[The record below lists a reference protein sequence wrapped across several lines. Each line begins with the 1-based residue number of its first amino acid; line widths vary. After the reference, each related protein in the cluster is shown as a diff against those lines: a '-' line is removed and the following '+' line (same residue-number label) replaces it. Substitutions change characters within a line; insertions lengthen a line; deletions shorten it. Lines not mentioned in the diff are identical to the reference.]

1 MTVQTGTRAALR
13 GTAAAVLFAAGLASA
28 GEPTPMDQDPRL
40 WLEDVDGKR
49 AMQWVAARNR
59 ATQRTLASGASFK
72 RLRTRLLEAFDAEDR
87 IPAVGKLGAR
97 YYNFWRDKSHPRG
110 LWRRT
115 TLAEYRR
122 PSPNWEPVLDLD
134 ALARRE
140 RENWVLSS
148 FYCREPDYQRCLVL
162 LSRGGAD
169 AVVVREF
176 DLERKAFV
184 DPKDGGFVLPEAKS
198 SVDWA
203 GPDAIFVATDFGP
216 GTTTES
222 GYPRIVKIWRR
233 SRPLAAA
240 ETVFEGN
247 ATDVSIGAYSDL
259 GGDEPVQVVWQGTDF
274 HNSVMYL
281 RQEAP
286 AGDEAGGTSGATLV
300 RLPKPDDA
308 EATVHRG
315 RVFIALKSDWTV
327 GTRRYRAGSLLAG
340 DLAGFLA
347 GRGAFAALF
356 EPSAGTSLAGYAPTR
371 DHVLVNV
378 LDNVRNR
385 VYVATPPAPSANNGG
400 WTLAPLFAV
409 DGFRTVSVSP
419 VAPHED
425 NRYFAHSNDYLTPPT
440 LALGNVGQA
449 PEVLK
454 RAPAFFDSEGH
465 AIAQHWATSK
475 DGTRIPYFEVGARD
489 RDGPQP
495 TLLYGYGGFEIPLL
509 PGYSAGVGIAW
520 LARGGIYV
528 VANIRGGGEFG
539 PSWHQAALKERRGRA
554 YEDFVAVAEH
564 LVERG
569 VATTPQLGILGGS
582 NGGLLMGNMLTMRPA
597 LFGAIAAQVPL
608 FDMHR
613 YHKLLAGA
621 SWVAEYGDPDDPG
634 DWLHLRR
641 YSPYHNV
648 RADAAYPPLLV
659 TTSTRD
665 DRVHPGHARK
675 MVAKMREMGHD
686 VTYYENT
693 EGGHGGAADN
703 AQSAFMWALVYEFLW
718 RRLSA
723 GG

>member
-1 MTVQTGTRAALR
+1 
-13 GTAAAVLFAAGLASA
+13 
-28 GEPTPMDQDPRL
+28 MDQDPYL
-40 WLEDVDGKR
+40 WLEEVDGKR
-49 AMQWVAARNR
+49 ALQWVAARNR

-72 RLRTRLLEAFDAEDR
+72 RLRARLLEAFDAEDR
-87 IPAVGKLGAR
+87 IPDVDKLGTR

-122 PSPNWEPVLDLD
+122 PAPIWEPVLDLD
-134 ALARRE
+134 DLARRE
-140 RENWVLSS
+140 RENWVLSA
-148 FYCREPDYQRCLVL
+148 FYCREPDYRRCLVL

-176 DLERKAFV
+176 DLDRKAFV
-184 DPKDGGFVLPEAKS
+184 AAKDGGFVLPEAKS
-198 SVDWA
+198 NVDWA
-203 GPDAIFVATDFGP
+203 GQDAIFVATDFGP
-216 GTTTES
+216 GTLTES
-222 GYPRIVKIWRR
+222 GYPRIVKLWRR
-233 SRPLAAA
+233 GQPLAAA
-240 ETVFEGN
+240 ETVFAGT
-247 ATDVSIGAYSDL
+247 ATDVSVGAYADL

-274 HNSVMYL
+274 HNSTLYL
-281 RQEAP
+281 RREAP
-286 AGDEAGGTSGATLV
+286 AGDGPEARLA

-308 EATVHRG
+308 DATFHRG
-315 RVFIALKSDWTV
+315 RVFIELKSEWTV
-327 GTRRYRAGSLLAG
+327 GVHRYKAGSLLAG

-347 GRGAFAALF
+347 GSETLSVLF

-385 VYVATPPAPSANNGG
+385 VYVATPPAPGTPIGTG
-400 WTLAPLFAV
+400 WTRTPLFAV
-409 DGFRTVSVSP
+409 DGFRTVRVSP
-419 VAPHED
+419 VAAHED
-425 NRYFAHSNDYLTPPT
+425 NAYFAHSNDYLTPPT
-440 LALGNVGQA
+440 LALGAVGDA

-465 AIAQHWATSK
+465 AIAQHWAASK
-475 DGTRIPYFEVGARD
+475 DGTRIPYFEVGPRD

-509 PGYSAGVGIAW
+509 PGYSAGVGMAW
-520 LARGGIYV
+520 LARGGVYV

-539 PSWHQAALKERRGRA
+539 PAWHQAALKEHRGRA
-554 YEDFVAVAEH
+554 YEDFIAVAEH

-582 NGGLLMGNMLTMRPA
+582 NGGLLMGNMLAMRPG

-608 FDMHR
+608 FDMRR

-621 SWVAEYGDPDDPG
+621 SWVAEFGDPDDPG
-634 DWLHLRR
+634 DWAHLRR
-641 YSPYHNV
+641 YSPYHSV
-648 RADAAYPPLLV
+648 REDAEYPPLLV

-686 VTYYENT
+686 ATYYENV

-718 RRLSA
+718 RRLTA
-723 GG
+723 DR